1 MAITEHNLR
10 RGEDRMT
17 EEMSQEEWHTWLAS
31 HLKSKEQKHG
41 YYLDPESGRQKMN
54 KGDDEE

>member
-1 MAITEHNLR
+1 
-10 RGEDRMT
+10 MT

-54 KGDDEE
+54 KGDEEE